1 MAFINVEI
9 KARTTNAA
17 GIRKILQEKNADFR
31 GTDHQTDT
39 YFNVPKGRLKL
50 RQGNIENTLIQYE
63 RANLAGP
70 KTSNFNVMPVSDGPA
85 LKEILKDSLGIKV
98 VVDKQ
103 REIYFIDNVKFHLDQ
118 LQSLGSFVEIEASN
132 KYADLDAAALNEQ
145 CNYYI
150 QLFGI
155 ATADMITH
163 SYSDL
168 LLGI

>member
-9 KARTTNAA
+9 KARTSNAI
-17 GIRKILQEKNADFR
+17 GIRKILQDNNADFR
-31 GTDHQTDT
+31 GIDHQTDT
-39 YFNVPKGRLKL
+39 YFNVPNGRLKL

-63 RANLAGP
+63 RANFAGP
-70 KTSNFNVMPVSDGPA
+70 KTSNFNVMPVADGPA

-103 REIYFIDNVKFHLDQ
+103 REIYFIGNVKFHLDQ

-132 KYADLDAAALNEQ
+132 KYADLDAAALNAQ

-155 ATADMITH
+155 ATGDMVTH